1 MSTDFSLTTFTEQG
15 ILPQV
20 VYSLKAVDNGENSL
34 GIKAKNGVVIAT
46 EKKAHTILVDD
57 DSFQK
62 VQQISSHIGCVYS
75 GIGPDYFSVIMKA
88 RKDCLKYEQIYRDKI
103 SVHLLAKSVAELMQ
117 EYTQLGGRRPFGVSL
132 LIAGIDDNGPKLYQ
146 VEPSGAFHA
155 YKATALGKNAPN
167 AENFLEKRYDD
178 EIELE
183 DAIQIALLT
192 MKEGF
197 EGEMNEKNVEIGVV
211 TTSST
216 GEAVFRTLTQQ
227 EVKDYLKEAE

>member
-20 VYSLKAVDNGENSL
+20 VYSLKAVDNGDNSI

-46 EKKAHTILVDD
+46 EKSSTILVDE
-57 DSFQK
+57 DSYHK
-62 VQQISSHIGCVYS
+62 VQNISDTIGCTYA
-75 GIGPDYFSVIMKA
+75 GIGPDFYSVIKKA

-103 SVHLLAKSVAELMQ
+103 SVYLLAKNLAELMQ
-117 EYTQLGGRRPFGVSL
+117 EYTQAGGRRPFGVSML
-132 LIAGIDDNGPKLYQ
+132 LAGIDHDGPRLYQ
-146 VEPSGAFHA
+146 VEPSGAFHS
-155 YKATALGKNAPN
+155 YKATALGKNSPN
-167 AENFLEKRYDD
+167 AENFLEKRYEDD
-178 EIELE
+178 LELE

-197 EGEMNEKNVEIGVV
+197 EGEMNETNIEIGVV
-211 TTSST
+211 ST
-216 GEAVFRTLTQQ
+216 EDKNFRVLTQQ

>member
-46 EKKAHTILVDD
+46 EKKATTILVDE
-57 DSFQK
+57 DSYQK
-62 VQQISSHIGCVYS
+62 VQNISDHIGCVYA
-75 GIGPDYFSVIMKA
+75 GIGPDYFSVLKKA
-88 RKDCLKYEQIYRDKI
+88 RKDCIKYEQIYRDKI

-117 EYTQLGGRRPFGVSL
+117 EYTQLGGRRPFGISL
-132 LIAGIDDNGPKLYQ
+132 LIAGVDDDGPRLYQ
-146 VEPSGAFHA
+146 VEPSGAYHA
-155 YKATALGKNAPN
+155 YKATALGKNSAN
-167 AENFLEKRYDD
+167 AENFLEKRYEDD
-178 EIELE
+178 MELE

-197 EGEMNEKNVEIGVV
+197 EGEMNEKNVEIGII
-211 TTSST
+211 SAED
-216 GEAVFRTLTQQ
+216 GKFRTLSQQ

>member
-46 EKKAHTILVDD
+46 EKKASTILVDE
-57 DSFQK
+57 DSYHK
-62 VQQISSHIGCVYS
+62 VQNISSHIGCAYA
-75 GIGPDYFSVIMKA
+75 GIGPDYFSVLKKA
-88 RKDCLKYEQIYRDKI
+88 RKDCIKYEQIYREKT
-103 SVHLLAKSVAELMQ
+103 SVALLAKSVAELMQ
-117 EYTQLGGRRPFGVSL
+117 EYTQAGGRRPFGISL
-132 LIAGIDDNGPKLYQ
+132 LLAGVDDTGPKLFQ
-146 VEPSGAFHA
+146 VEPSGAFHS

-167 AENFLEKRYDD
+167 AENFLEKRFEDD
-178 EIELE
+178 LDLE

-197 EGEMNEKNVEIGVV
+197 EGEMNEKNIEIGVI
-211 TTSST
+211 ST
-216 GEAVFRTLTQQ
+216 ENDKGFRILTEQ